1 VSSSLNGRS
10 VTAHYEIKEARRQCP
25 ARGIQH
31 AITQVSITGK
41 EIPIDSERIV
51 SYDNAEI
58 DFTTPAKKREKP
70 CLQTYSADSG

>member
-1 VSSSLNGRS
+1 LNSRS
-10 VTAHYEIKEARRQCP
+10 VTAHYEIKEACRQCL
-25 ARGIQH
+25 ARGIQRQT
-31 AITQVSITGK
+31 AQVSTTGK

-51 SYDNAEI
+51 SYDNGEI